1 MNGLSRIKLWFVF
14 LSIVLLLNISCTYR
28 PRGDSRKNPSRTRT
42 ERIENKNDRTVLPMD
57 YKDGVYYINIEVND
71 VPMKFIFDTG
81 ASIISI
87 SQTEAIFLQK
97 QGTLTESD
105 FKHNSYFTDANGDT
119 IESVIVNLRKIK
131 IGHYI
136 LENVEASIVPNQIA
150 PLLFGQ
156 SALKQ
161 FRKISIDNKINQLI
175 IEP

>member
-14 LSIVLLLNISCTYR
+14 LNIVLLLNLSCTYR
-28 PRGDSRKNPSRTRT
+28 PRGDSRKNPSRTRK
-42 ERIENKNDRTVLPMD
+42 ERVVNKDNRTVLPMD

-105 FKHNSYFTDANGDT
+105 IKHKSYFTDANGDAT
-119 IESVIVNLRKIK
+119 ESIIVNLRKIR
-131 IGHYI
+131 IGNYV

-161 FRKISIDNKINQLI
+161 FGKISIDNINNQLI

>member
-1 MNGLSRIKLWFVF
+1 MNGLSRKKLWFVF
-14 LSIVLLLNISCTYR
+14 LNIVLLLNASCTYR
-28 PRGDSRKNPSRTRT
+28 PRGDSRRNPSRTRT
-42 ERIENKNDRTVLPMD
+42 ERIDNKGERTVVPMN
-57 YKDGVYYINIEVND
+57 YRDGVYYINIEVND

-87 SQTEAIFLQK
+87 SQTEAVFLQK

-105 FKHNSYFTDANGDT
+105 FKHTSYFTDANGNVS
-119 IESVIVNLRKIK
+119 ESIIVNLRKVQ
-131 IGHYI
+131 IGCYI

-161 FRKISIDNKINQLI
+161 FRKISIDNKNNQLI